1 LLRRDTSSG
10 KAVKSSGGSD
20 LEEDAARALY
30 PEVEARNSQATL
42 RTVQSVFALANCQRV
57 EDRITME
64 ERISDRAEIF
74 SAFPSHGQRF
84 IERLVDTVRVPL
96 MRLGPSKVDR
106 SANRKVDG
114 ATKGI

>member
-1 LLRRDTSSG
+1 MAVCLLLRRGTFAG
-10 KAVKSSGGSD
+10 KEVKFGGGGD
-20 LEEDAARALY
+20 LGEDAARALY
-30 PEVEARNSQATL
+30 PEVKFTGSEFTSDSAQGPLGFRP
-42 RTVQSVFALANCQRV
+42 CDGQRV

-96 MRLGPSKVDR
+96 MRLGLIKSGQVCE
-106 SANRKVDG
+106 
-114 ATKGI
+114 